1 VNRERALTAAAPFIT
16 PLAVVDEEVMEGNLA
31 RMAALAADHK
41 LALRPHAKSHKSA
54 EVARR
59 QLAHGAVGLT
69 AATLVEAEV
78 FAEAGIADLL
88 IAHPPVGA
96 AKLRRLEALA
106 GRVRRLAVSLDD
118 VGVAESLPPAVEVLW
133 EVDTGLHRIGTPP
146 GTETVAAVRR
156 LVAAIGVTRFRGLI
170 THAGQVYAA
179 ANQAQRQQA
188 AEQESAGLTDTAEML
203 RAEGIEVRER
213 SVGSTPTAGL
223 GLRPGITEMR
233 PGTYVYG
240 DANQV
245 TLKSQLLE
253 DCALA
258 VIATV
263 VSTPALDRAV
273 VDAGSKALS
282 ADTRVSGLDGYGLV
296 LGDDRLTVASLSEE
310 HAVVTAPDRTGL
322 AIGDRIVIIP
332 AHACTTV
339 NLHPSLLVVPPGDAP
354 RWQPV
359 EARGWR

>member
-1 VNRERALTAAAPFIT
+1 
-16 PLAVVDEEVMEGNLA
+16 M
-31 RMAALAADHK
+31 
-41 LALRPHAKSHKSA
+41 
-54 EVARR
+54 
-59 QLAHGAVGLT
+59 AHGAVGLT

-78 FAEAGIADLL
+78 FAEAGVGDLL
-88 IAHPPVGA
+88 IAHPPVGT

-106 GRVRRLAVSLDD
+106 SRVRRLAVSLDD
-118 VGVAESLPPAVEVLW
+118 VGVAESLPSTIEVLW

-146 GTETVAAVRR
+146 GLETVAAVRR
-156 LVAAIGVTRFRGLI
+156 LIAAIGPSRFRGLI
-170 THAGQVYAA
+170 THAGHVYAA
-179 ANQAQRQQA
+179 TNQAERQLA

-203 RAEGIEVRER
+203 RAEGIEARER

-223 GLRPGITEMR
+223 ALRPGITEMR

-245 TLKSQLLE
+245 TLGSQRLE

-263 VSTPALDRAV
+263 VSTPSPDRAV

-282 ADTRVSGLDGYGLV
+282 ADLRVSGLDGYGIV
-296 LGDDRLTVASLSEE
+296 VGNDRLCVARLSEE
-310 HAVVTAPDRTGL
+310 HAVVTAPDGTGL

-339 NLHPSLLVVPPGDAP
+339 NLHPSLLVAP
-354 RWQPV
+354 REGAARWQAV
-359 EARGWR
+359 DARGWR